1 MQKVSEKENKN
12 AFVTL
17 VLQEPFHMSKYRNV
31 ILFNFISI
39 LCWLQQISYTPCT
52 REKKLLGNTELRGTP
67 GDQASAGNLRCHLYK
82 LRLY

>member
-1 MQKVSEKENKN
+1 MQKVSKKENKN

-39 LCWLQQISYTPCT
+39 LCWLQQILYTPCT
-52 REKKLLGNTELRGTP
+52 REKAAWEHRTERYPWSQETGP
-67 GDQASAGNLRCHLYK
+67 QQATCIITSIN
-82 LRLY
+82 